1 MADQPK
7 FATVE
12 EAVEDIRQ
20 GRMIVLVDDEDRENE
35 GDLTMAAEKITPE
48 AINFMAKYARG
59 LICLAMTPGRLDEL
73 EIPLMVPNNDSR
85 FETAFCVS
93 IEARDGTTT
102 GISAAD
108 RAATV
113 LTAIN
118 PATRPSDLTR
128 PGHIFPLRAKSA
140 GVLARAGQTEAAVD
154 LARLAGLHPSGVICE
169 IMNKDGTMARV
180 PQLRRFAR
188 RHDIPLVAIAD
199 LIAYRM
205 RIESV
210 VKCVA
215 STKLPTEYGEFR
227 LHAFE
232 NQIDKQ
238 THVALVRGEVGNGAN
253 VLVRVHSQCLTGDVL
268 RSARCD
274 CGAQLD
280 KAMRRIAKEDRG
292 VVLYLNQE
300 GR

>member
-1 MADQPK
+1 
-7 FATVE
+7 
-12 EAVEDIRQ
+12 
-20 GRMIVLVDDEDRENE
+20 
-35 GDLTMAAEKITPE
+35 
-48 AINFMAKYARG
+48 
-59 LICLAMTPGRLDEL
+59 
-73 EIPLMVPNNDSR
+73 MVAHNSSR

-93 IEARDGTTT
+93 IQAKEGTTT

-108 RAATV
+108 RASTV
-113 LTAIN
+113 LAAIN

-140 GVLARAGQTEAAVD
+140 GVLARAGQPEAAVD
-154 LARLAGLHPSGVICE
+154 WARLAGLHPSGVICE

-205 RIESV
+205 RTESLV
-210 VKCVA
+210 RRVA
-215 STKLPTEYGEFR
+215 STKLPTEYGEFC

-238 THVALVRGEVGNGAN
+238 THMALVCGDISDGKN
-253 VLVRVHSQCLTGDVL
+253 VLVRVHAQCLTGDAL
-268 RSARCD
+268 RSSRCD
-274 CGAQLD
+274 
-280 KAMRRIAKEDRG
+280 
-292 VVLYLNQE
+292 
-300 GR
+300 